1 MTTTANNT
9 KKTNSLKFS
18 TSKIIGGEDI
28 TVTIRLNDDCG
39 NGHQDFSITGDIY
52 KANARK
58 SDKNHLMG
66 GCIHEEILK
75 VFPEFQIFVN
85 LHLCDFNG
93 VPTYAVENGF
103 YHLTQGFNNTKPE
116 DKNFTSEYC
125 EYYRISL
132 DQFEVLR
139 QSRSEVQFA
148 LNLESLGILAQ
159 WKEEAKKAIK
169 ILEELTGKKFLNDS
183 KKSNYKAPTEAEI
196 LEEQEKVKNGYY
208 TPEAEAKRDEE
219 KARAIL
225 ERLEEEANKKIEDI
239 KEEVKVK
246 KLVFEV
252 GGIKALENMIFYRH
266 TKQIAFNWKSYDN
279 ISEELIEKVKAEIKL
294 PTGVTI
300 K

>member
-1 MTTTANNT
+1 MTTTAKNT
-9 KKTNSLKFS
+9 EKTNSLKFS
-18 TSKIIGGEDI
+18 TSKIIGGEDM

-52 KANARK
+52 KANAPK

-75 VFPEFQIFVN
+75 AFPEFKIFVN
-85 LHLCDFNG
+85 LHLCDFDG
-93 VPTYAVENGF
+93 VPMYAVGNGF

-116 DKNFTSEYC
+116 DNNFTSEYC

-132 DQFEVLR
+132 DQFKVLR

-159 WKEEAKKAIK
+159 WKEEAQKAIK

-183 KKSNYKAPTEAEI
+183 IKSQYQAPTEAEI
-196 LEEQEKVKNGYY
+196 LEEEEKVKSGYY
-208 TPEAEAKRDEE
+208 TAEAELKREDE

-252 GGIKALENMIFYRH
+252 GGIKALENMIFYNH

-279 ISEELIEKVKAEIKL
+279 ISEELIKKIKEEIKL